1 MIANVETYFN
11 EGCGRC
17 SKMATPLCRVRT
29 WEKELQLLRNII
41 LECGLVEELKWSHPC
56 YTFQKKNIVMIGTT
70 KAFCAISFFKGVLL
84 EDSQKVLIAQT
95 ENMQATRQIQ
105 FTNTE
110 QIVNLKDVIKTYI
123 FEAIEVEK
131 SGAKVPY
138 KEAVAIAI
146 PEEFQYFLD
155 TDEVLKTAFESLTPG
170 RQKGYLLHFSEPKQS
185 KTKTARVEKWME
197 QIKRGKGMNDSMN

>member
-1 MIANVETYFN
+1 MIPNVETYFN

-29 WEKELQLLRNII
+29 WEKELQLLRSII

-56 YTFQKKNIVMIGTT
+56 YTFQNKNVLMLGTT

-84 EDSQKVLIAQT
+84 EDNQKVLIAQT
-95 ENMQATRQIQ
+95 ENTQATRQLQ

-110 QIVNLKDVIKTYI
+110 QIVNLKNTIKTYI

-131 SGAKVPY
+131 SGVKVVY
-138 KEAVAIAI
+138 KESVAIAI
-146 PEEFQYFLD
+146 PEEFQYFLNND
-155 TDEVLKTAFESLTPG
+155 VALKMAFEELTPG

-185 KTKTARVEKWME
+185 KTKIARVEKWIE
-197 QIKRGKGMNDSMN
+197 QIKRGKGMND

>member
-1 MIANVETYFN
+1 MIPNVETYFS

-29 WEKELQLLRNII
+29 WEKELQLLRRIV
-41 LECGLVEELKWSHPC
+41 LETGLVEELKWSHPC
-56 YTFQKKNIVMIGTT
+56 YTFQNKNVVMVGTT

-84 EDSQKVLIAQT
+84 EDKQKVLIAQT
-95 ENMQATRQIQ
+95 ENMQATRQLQ
-105 FTNTE
+105 FTNTA
-110 QIVNLKDVIKTYI
+110 QILELENTIKNYV

-138 KEAVAIAI
+138 KEPVAVVI

-155 TDEVLKTAFESLTPG
+155 TDEVLKLAFEGLTPG
-170 RQKGYLLHFSEPKQS
+170 RQKAYLLHFSEAKQS
-185 KTKTARVEKWME
+185 KTKTARVEKWKD
-197 QIKRGKGMNDSMN
+197 QIKRGKGMND

>member
-1 MIANVETYFN
+1 MITNIETYFE

-29 WEKELQLLRNII
+29 WENELQLLRSII

-56 YTFQKKNIVMIGTT
+56 YTFNKKNIVILGIT
-70 KAFCAISFFKGVLL
+70 KANCVLGFFKGVLL
-84 EDSQKVLIAQT
+84 EDSQGILVAQT
-95 ENMQATRQIQ
+95 ENMQSARQLQ

-110 QIVNLKDVIKTYI
+110 QIVNFENTIKAYI

-131 SGAKVPY
+131 SGVKVPY
-138 KEAVAIAI
+138 KEPNALTI

-155 TDEVLKTAFESLTPG
+155 KDEILRLAFEGLTPG

-185 KTKTARVEKWME
+185 KTKTARIEKWMD
-197 QIKRGKGMNDSMN
+197 QIKCGKGMHD

>member
-110 QIVNLKDVIKTYI
+110 QIVELKDLIKTYI

-155 TDEVLKTAFESLTPG
+155 NDLELKTAFEGLTPG
-170 RQKGYLLHFSEPKQS
+170 RQKGYLLHFTEPKQS
-185 KTKTARVEKWME
+185 KTKTARVEKWID
-197 QIKRGKGMNDSMN
+197 QIKRGKGMND

>member
-29 WEKELQLLRNII
+29 WEKELQLLRSII

-56 YTFQKKNIVMIGTT
+56 YTFQNKNVVMLGTT
-70 KAFCAISFFKGVLL
+70 KACCAISFFKGVLL
-84 EDSQKVLIAQT
+84 KDNNKILIAQT
-95 ENMQATRQIQ
+95 ENMQATRQLQ

-110 QIVNLKDVIKTYI
+110 QIVNLKNTIKAYI

-131 SGAKVPY
+131 SGVKVPY
-138 KEAVAIAI
+138 KEPVVIAI

-155 TDEVLKTAFESLTPG
+155 NDEALKTAFEGLTPG

-197 QIKRGKGMNDSMN
+197 QIKCGKGMND

>member
-1 MIANVETYFN
+1 MIPNVETYFN

-29 WEKELQLLRNII
+29 WEKELQLLRSII

-56 YTFQKKNIVMIGTT
+56 YTFQNKNVLMLGTT

-84 EDSQKVLIAQT
+84 EDNQKVLIAQT
-95 ENMQATRQIQ
+95 ENTQATRQLQ

-110 QIVNLKDVIKTYI
+110 QIVNLKNTIKTYI

-131 SGAKVPY
+131 SGVKVVY
-138 KEAVAIAI
+138 KESVAIAI
-146 PEEFQYFLD
+146 PEEFQYFLNND
-155 TDEVLKTAFESLTPG
+155 VALKMAFEELTPG
-170 RQKGYLLHFSEPKQS
+170 RQKGYLLHFSELKQS
-185 KTKTARVEKWME
+185 KTKIARVEKWIE
-197 QIKRGKGMNDSMN
+197 QIKRGKGMND

>member
-1 MIANVETYFN
+1 MITNIETYFE

-29 WEKELQLLRNII
+29 WENELQLLRSII

-56 YTFQKKNIVMIGTT
+56 YTFNKKNIVILGTT
-70 KAFCAISFFKGVLL
+70 KANCVLGFFKGVLL
-84 EDSQKVLIAQT
+84 EDSQKILVAQT
-95 ENMQATRQIQ
+95 ENMQSARQLQ

-110 QIVNLKDVIKTYI
+110 QIVNLENTIKAYI

-131 SGAKVPY
+131 SGVKVPI
-138 KEAVAIAI
+138 KEPISIAI

-155 TDEVLKTAFESLTPG
+155 MDEELKIAFEGLTPG

-185 KTKTARVEKWME
+185 KTKTARVEKWMN
-197 QIKRGKGMNDSMN
+197 QIKRGKGMHD